1 MNQAMPD
8 SPTPQVGPLFISG
21 RQHSGNTVTACVF
34 ENVPDCL
41 AVNVEGLFFEHR
53 GLVQRIKDPAQRAD
67 YLVDLLRFEDG
78 ALMEETRAW
87 LVGWHREHAD
97 ASPVDAYREAM
108 RFATTARGKRFWV
121 RRATSYIF
129 YAQEILTLM
138 PEARM
143 LFLLRNPYD
152 ICASLKR
159 RDARLDR
166 LWSPVLSW
174 NRGLRTAARL
184 QEAFP
189 DRFLIVRYEDMV
201 TEPTDVFR
209 RIFAFVGVGFREAYL
224 DVPHVNRSE
233 AQETREIATR
243 GLTPSRVYHYQDLL
257 SSPEVAAIDLLVWNQ
272 GLLDHYPELPH
283 RKTTRRG
290 GTWVKALALLA
301 GSPIKLIRHEA
312 RRLARHDIRWQIR
325 RLLRRAVLLVPRFGN
340 RG

>member
-1 MNQAMPD
+1 MAD
-8 SPTPQVGPLFISG
+8 SQTPQVGPLFISG
-21 RQHSGNTVTACVF
+21 RQHSGNTVTTCVF

-53 GLVQRIKDPAQRAD
+53 GLVQRIKNPAERAA
-67 YLVDLLRFEDG
+67 YLVNLLRFEDG
-78 ALMEETRAW
+78 ALAEQTRAR
-87 LVGWHREHAD
+87 LVGWHCEHVD
-97 ASPVDAYREAM
+97 ASPVEAYREAM
-108 RFATTARGKRFWV
+108 RFATAARGKRFWV

-159 RDARLDR
+159 RDPRLDR

-174 NRGLRTAARL
+174 NRGVRTAHRL
-184 QEAFP
+184 QVAFP
-189 DRFLIVRYEDMV
+189 ERFLVVRYEDLV
-201 TEPTDVFR
+201 TEPTEVFR
-209 RIFAFVGVGFREAYL
+209 RIFDFVRVPFREAYL

-233 AQETREIATR
+233 AQQTRTSATR
-243 GLTPSRVYHYQDLL
+243 GLVPSRIYQYQDLL
-257 SSPEVAAIDLLVWNQ
+257 SSAEVAAIDLMVWKQ

-290 GTWVKALALLA
+290 STRVKALVLLA

-312 RRLARHDIRWQIR
+312 KRVARHDTRWQIR
-325 RLLRRAVLLVPRFGN
+325 RLFRRALLLVPRFGN

>member
-1 MNQAMPD
+1 MPK
-8 SPTPQVGPLFISG
+8 SQTPQLGPLFISG

-53 GLVQRIKDPAQRAD
+53 GLIGRIKDPAERAH
-67 YLVDLLRFEDG
+67 YVVDLLRFENG
-78 ALMEETRAW
+78 ALAEQTRAW
-87 LVGWHREHAD
+87 LVSWHRDHAD
-97 ASPVDAYREAM
+97 ASPVEAYREAM
-108 RFATTARGKRFWV
+108 RFATAARGKHFWV

-159 RDARLDR
+159 RNPQLDR
-166 LWSPVLSW
+166 LWSPILSW
-174 NRGLRTAARL
+174 NRGLRTAQRL
-184 QEAFP
+184 QAAFAE
-189 DRFLIVRYEDMV
+189 RFLIIRYEDMV

-209 RIFAFVGVGFREAYL
+209 RIFAFVGVPFKEQYL

-233 AQETREIATR
+233 AHQTRESTTR
-243 GLTPSRVYHYQDLL
+243 GLISSRVYHYQDSL
-257 SSPEVAAIDLLVWNQ
+257 SSPEVAAIDLLVWKQ

-290 GTWVKALALLA
+290 GTRVKALALLA
-301 GSPIKLIRHEA
+301 GSPIKLVRHEA
-312 RRLARHDIRWQIR
+312 KRLVRHDTRWQIR
-325 RLLRRAVLLVPRFGN
+325 RLLRRAVLLVPRLGN